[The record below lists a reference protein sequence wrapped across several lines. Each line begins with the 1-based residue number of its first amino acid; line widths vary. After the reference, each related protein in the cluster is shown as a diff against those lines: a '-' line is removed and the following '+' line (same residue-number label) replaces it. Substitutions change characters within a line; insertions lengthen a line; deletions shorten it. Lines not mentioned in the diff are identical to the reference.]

1 MRIWVRWRRGARD
14 RSFFGAGGGGGG
26 GDGGNLREEILSN
39 LEKSTCN
46 LGLFEGAFGVFA
58 EEGVVAAEG
67 EAYIIDG
74 AEMLECLLVSRARLI
89 KHVLISDSLSENN
102 RHK

>member
-1 MRIWVRWRRGARD
+1 LGARE
-14 RSFFGAGGGGGG
+14 RSFFGAGGGG
-26 GDGGNLREEILSN
+26 DGGRLREEILFRR
-39 LEKSTCN
+39 EKSN
-46 LGLFEGAFGVFA
+46 FSNFGLFLGAWGVSG
-58 EEGVVAAEG
+58 EVVAAEG
-67 EAYIIDG
+67 EAYMLDG